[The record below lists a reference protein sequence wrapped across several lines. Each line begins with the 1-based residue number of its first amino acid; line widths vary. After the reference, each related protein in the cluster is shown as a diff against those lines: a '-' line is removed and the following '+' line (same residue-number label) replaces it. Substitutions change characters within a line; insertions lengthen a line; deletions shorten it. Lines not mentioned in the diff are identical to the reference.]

1 MAKYMSLMVLALILV
16 FGGIFGWK
24 AFVSTKVAEALAN
37 SEPPPVTVSATE
49 AEVASW
55 QPTLPAIGTLR
66 AVQGVDMTSEV
77 AGRVETIEFESG
89 TRVQQGDV
97 LITLDA
103 SIDRA
108 ELRRLHAEEELA
120 RAALARQRH
129 LAETN
134 VASEAALDEALA
146 QFKSIQ
152 AQIASQQ
159 AQIDKKIVNAPFT
172 GTLGLRLVD
181 IGEYLSPG
189 DDIVTLQ
196 KLEPIYVDFALPQQ
210 FLPLVEEDQRVRF
223 IVENYPEN
231 DFTGSIVAINPKVDS
246 TTRNFHLRAIL
257 QNGERLL
264 RPGMFGDVAV
274 LLPERE
280 QVLTLPQTAI
290 TYNPYGDSVFLVRP
304 PPDDR
309 ADALPVVTR
318 VFVKTGETRG
328 DQVEIIAGV
337 EAGDAVVTAGQL
349 KLREGT
355 RVIIDNTITPTSDP
369 SPEVVNR

>member
-1 MAKYMSLMVLALILV
+1 MAKYMTLMVLALILV

-24 AFVSTKVAEALAN
+24 AFVRAQVGEALAN
-37 SEPPPVTVSATE
+37 SEPPPVTVTATK
-49 AEVASW
+49 AEVATW
-55 QPTLPAIGTLR
+55 QPTLSAIGTLR
-66 AVQGVDMTSEV
+66 AVQGVDMISEV
-77 AGRVETIEFESG
+77 AGRVETIKFESG

-97 LITLDA
+97 LITLAAGVDLA
-103 SIDRA
+103 ELSRLRA
-108 ELRRLHAEEELA
+108 EEALA

-159 AQIDKKIVNAPFT
+159 AQIDKKTVNAPFT

-181 IGEYLSPG
+181 IGEYLTPG

-210 FLPLVEEDQRVRF
+210 FLPRVDEDQRVRF
-223 IVENYPEN
+223 IVDSYPEN
-231 DFTGSIVAINPKVDS
+231 AFPGAIVAINPKVDPA
-246 TTRNFHLRAIL
+246 TRNFHLRAIL
-257 QNGERLL
+257 RNDERLL

-290 TYNPYGDSVFLVRP
+290 TYNPYGDSVFLVQP
-304 PPDDR
+304 PPAACR
-309 ADALPVVTR
+309 C
-318 VFVKTGETRG
+318 
-328 DQVEIIAGV
+328 
-337 EAGDAVVTAGQL
+337 
-349 KLREGT
+349 
-355 RVIIDNTITPTSDP
+355 S
-369 SPEVVNR
+369 S